1 MKRSLFAIAFV
12 TMVMSCQK
20 SVSPEPEPTGPEV
33 LSSIETEQALTS
45 GSSTQIKSVDSI
57 IYSGNRQ
64 TGLQMSR
71 YTNGLLSSSERDS
84 YIFEPSR
91 IIFANKGGLQYQ
103 TATVDPVTGNI
114 TSLIHIP
121 NFKVN
126 TTDSLYKMETKYS
139 YGASGFLARKEVVSI
154 KVTRNG
160 GIRILQRAN
169 NATDYTND
177 GTNINRFVFHRD
189 ETDSLFLIS
198 NGAFVSSVN
207 RFYRET
213 NTLTFQP
220 GKYVPVSTDV
230 YKTGKPDAQLMA
242 SQTMTSEVS
251 TDRGITWKPGDLS
264 LSRTMTYELT
274 DSILKKSINKTVGA
288 PDVTKTYKYIKL

>member
-1 MKRSLFAIAFV
+1 M
-12 TMVMSCQK
+12 
-20 SVSPEPEPTGPEV
+20 
-33 LSSIETEQALTS
+33 S
-45 GSSTQIKSVDSI
+45 GSSTQLKAVDSV
-57 IYSGNRQ
+57 IYSGTRQ

-84 YIFEPSR
+84 YIFEPSK

-103 TATVDPVTGNI
+103 TATIEPSTGNV
-114 TSLIHIP
+114 TSLIHLP
-121 NFKVN
+121 NFKISN
-126 TTDSLYKMETKYS
+126 SDSLYKMETKYS
-139 YGASGFLARKEVVSI
+139 YGTSGFIARKEITSI

-177 GTNINRFVFHRD
+177 GSNINRFVFLRD

-198 NGAFVSSVN
+198 NGSFVSAVN

-213 NTLTFQP
+213 NTLTFQS
-220 GKYVPVSTDV
+220 GKYVPVSTEV

-242 SQTMTSEVS
+242 TQTMTSEVS
-251 TDRGITWKPGDLS
+251 TDRGVTWKPGDLS

-274 DSILKKSINKTVGA
+274 DSILKKSINRTAGSQ
-288 PDVTKTYKYIKL
+288 DVTKTYKYIKL